1 MIPLAGQML
10 NAGHLM
16 QPTAN
21 ATGQSTM
28 ISLPGK
34 SAAGLHADISRLV
47 LPAHQTGHISRH
59 RRASRFVPGCLSRSR
74 DSCVTA
80 IVGFSNSSH
89 AAKTRQLDSANP
101 ARLCRNGKYRHG
113 KYKGRD
119 SRHALCGLL
128 LRSGRDNPQ
137 TSGLRWSPPVRIRHT
152 RTKWRAQQR
161 MSWATTGSSC
171 LGLENLPRPAR
182 GSESSWRPSRV
193 KVKRF
198 LHPSQNCTGP
208 QLTDGTRCTAA
219 RLRLSRTCYRV
230 KVTGPDAR

>member
-1 MIPLAGQML
+1 
-10 NAGHLM
+10 
-16 QPTAN
+16 
-21 ATGQSTM
+21 
-28 ISLPGK
+28 
-34 SAAGLHADISRLV
+34 LHADISRLV
-47 LPAHQTGHISRH
+47 LPTHQTGHISRH

-161 MSWATTGSSC
+161 MSWVTTGSSC

-208 QLTDGTRCTAA
+208 QFTECTRCTAA

>member
-1 MIPLAGQML
+1 MICRRHSSKQITAQDTPTPPPRTHLLAADQTPG
-10 NAGHLM
+10 NPIHL
-16 QPTAN
+16 
-21 ATGQSTM
+21 STVV
-28 ISLPGK
+28 GTNGGY
-34 SAAGLHADISRLV
+34 SAWSKFN
-47 LPAHQTGHISRH
+47 RH
-59 RRASRFVPGCLSRSR
+59 PWSEFNRRR
-74 DSCVTA
+74 
-80 IVGFSNSSH
+80 H
-89 AAKTRQLDSANP
+89 
-101 ARLCRNGKYRHG
+101 RNGKH
-113 KYKGRD
+113 KGRD

-161 MSWATTGSSC
+161 MSWVTTGSSC

-208 QLTDGTRCTAA
+208 QFTECTRCTAA